1 MKAIRIHGFG
11 GPEVLSA
18 EDLPLPEPGPGQARV
33 KLAAIGVNFI
43 DTYQRK
49 GLYPGPLPRV
59 LGGESAGV
67 VDAIGEGVTELKAGD
82 RVVSASA
89 PSSYAEYV
97 VVPVA
102 QLVPIPEAVP
112 FEQAAAAMLQG
123 LTAHYLAFSTYPIK
137 PGDTVLVHA
146 AAGGVGRLLVQIAKR
161 CGARVIGTASTDE
174 KIALARSGGAD
185 EVIAYTREDFE
196 AATKRLT
203 DGKGVNA
210 VYDSV
215 GKTTFDQS
223 LNCLRPRGYLVLY
236 GQSSGPVP
244 PLDPQVLNAKGS
256 LFLTRP
262 TLGHYVA
269 TRDELLSRCDDLFG
283 WIAQGQLDVRID
295 QTFPLAQAADAHR
308 YLEDRQTKGK
318 VLLLP

>member
-18 EDLPLPEPGPGQARV
+18 DELPLPEPGPGQARV
-33 KLAAIGVNFI
+33 KLAAAGVNFI
-43 DTYQRK
+43 DTYHRK
-49 GLYPGPLPRV
+49 GLYPGQLPLT
-59 LGGESAGV
+59 LGQEGAGV
-67 VDAIGEGVTELKAGD
+67 VDAVGAGVSEVQPGD
-82 RVVSASA
+82 RVVYASVQGA
-89 PSSYAEYV
+89 YAEYALV
-97 VVPVA
+97 PAARLVPVPD
-102 QLVPIPEAVP
+102 QVS

-123 LTAHYLAFSTYPIK
+123 LTAHYLAFSTYLLK
-137 PGDTVLVHA
+137 PGDTALVHA

-196 AATKRLT
+196 TATKRLT
-203 DGKGVNA
+203 DGKGVDV

-215 GKTTFDQS
+215 GKTTVDQS
-223 LNCLRPRGYLVLY
+223 LNCLRPRGYMVLY
-236 GQSSGPVP
+236 GQSSGPVAP
-244 PLDPQVLNAKGS
+244 PDPQVLNSKGS

-269 TRDELLSRCDDLFG
+269 TRDELLWRAGELFAWIGAGELSVRVGAEFDL
-283 WIAQGQLDVRID
+283 AD
-295 QTFPLAQAADAHR
+295 AAEAHR
-308 YLEDRQTKGK
+308 YLEERQTKGK
-318 VLLLP
+318 VLLIP